1 MGMASIFM
9 PTVFGIIADRWANTE
24 RLYGVLHIFYAM
36 GLVCLAQVTDPDMF
50 FWVMLFSMGC
60 YMPTLALSNA
70 LAYSALS
77 RENYDIIKIF
87 PQIRVWGTVGFIAAM
102 WVTNLTGSKAT
113 VWQFYIAACG
123 SILLA
128 FHALLFLPKCPPENA
143 KAEAPKWK
151 KVFGVEAFCLFANYK
166 MALFFLFS
174 MFLGAALQLA
184 NAYGDV
190 FVSEFAYYPKYVESW
205 AVKYSTVIISVSQI
219 SEMLFIL
226 AIPFVLQ
233 RFGIRRVM
241 IFAMLAWV
249 LRFGLFA
256 YGNPSDG
263 LWMIILSCIVYGLA
277 FDFFNISGSLFVES
291 STSSRTRSSAQ
302 GIFMMMT
309 NGIGA
314 VLGAQISG
322 FAIDKYFTVGY
333 SSMLELAG
341 RLETTVD
348 NNVLLHFVRS
358 RGIEVYEGMLSR
370 PVLLRDWHGI
380 WLVFAVYML
389 IVTIAFVLLF
399 KDADERDV
407 VS

>member
-1 MGMASIFM
+1 
-9 PTVFGIIADRWANTE
+9 
-24 RLYGVLHIFYAM
+24 
-36 GLVCLAQVTDPDMF
+36 
-50 FWVMLFSMGC
+50 
-60 YMPTLALSNA
+60 
-70 LAYSALS
+70 
-77 RENYDIIKIF
+77 
-87 PQIRVWGTVGFIAAM
+87 
-102 WVTNLTGSKAT
+102 
-113 VWQFYIAACG
+113 
-123 SILLA
+123 
-128 FHALLFLPKCPPENA
+128 
-143 KAEAPKWK
+143 
-151 KVFGVEAFCLFANYK
+151 
-166 MALFFLFS
+166 
-174 MFLGAALQLA
+174 
-184 NAYGDV
+184 
-190 FVSEFAYYPKYVESW
+190 
-205 AVKYSTVIISVSQI
+205 
-219 SEMLFIL
+219 
-226 AIPFVLQ
+226 
-233 RFGIRRVM
+233 M